1 MPRPRPRPPPLPPRF
16 VGGARPGGGAKG
28 FASFRIAAA
37 AACLD
42 CSDDGFGFADGGRF
56 SLCSADG
63 CFFSDDDCDGF
74 FSGFSDVELLLPP
87 FAPLAD
93 VGRHSRFFC

>member
-1 MPRPRPRPPPLPPRF
+1 MTINFTLNGRSQALECRLGENVQTLLHGMGLHSVRN
-16 VGGARPGGGAKG
+16 
-28 FASFRIAAA
+28 
-37 AACLD
+37 
-42 CSDDGFGFADGGRF
+42 SDDGFGFADGGRF